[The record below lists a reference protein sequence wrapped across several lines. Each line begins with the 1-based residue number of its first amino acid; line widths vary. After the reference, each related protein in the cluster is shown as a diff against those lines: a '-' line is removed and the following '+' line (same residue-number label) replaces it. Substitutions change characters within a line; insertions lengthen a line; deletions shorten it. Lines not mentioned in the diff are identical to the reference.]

1 MPSPDSVP
9 HSPGFNE
16 MLRLWKGVDNLPQQY
31 LHPVSIPLYGHQKLF
46 QALPTSKLSQ
56 SISVSQHS
64 AAYCLWCSA
73 QIPKTWLL
81 SLTRPADLHPEDM
94 PCSKLQSSVT
104 LRRDSA
110 SGACAN
116 LVDNSKSSCRCSAKH
131 VARMWRW
138 HMAHV
143 FWQCLC
149 ISLGWSGIWH

>member
-1 MPSPDSVP
+1 MP
-9 HSPGFNE
+9 HSPGFDE

-46 QALPTSKLSQ
+46 QALPTYPNQSQ
-56 SISVSQHS
+56 SASILQHIAS
-64 AAYCLWCSA
+64 DVQLKSRRHGCWV
-73 QIPKTWLL
+73 WHDLL
-81 SLTRPADLHPEDM
+81 TIADLHPDEDV

-116 LVDNSKSSCRCSAKH
+116 LVDKFDNGKSSCRCSAKN